1 MSIVLIAMT
10 TTTAFADLGLA
21 PDILEAIYDVGYE
34 SPSPIQAQAIPPL
47 LEGADVI
54 GQAQTGSGKTAAFGL
69 PMLQYV
75 DPSEPEVQGLVLT
88 PTREL
93 CIQVTQALRAYGRCK
108 GVDVVAVFGGAP
120 IRTQQAQ
127 LRAGGHVVV
136 GTVGRVRDLISRHAL
151 LLHACRFVV
160 LDEADEMLDLGFLED
175 VERILALTPSSR
187 QTALFSATIPPEI
200 RRLAAQYLYDPVAVK
215 VRAAT
220 LTVDTV
226 EQFALHVGTREKTD
240 RLVEALQSERP
251 EQAIVFVRTKIRC
264 EQLYRALRDRSLNV
278 KALHGDMTQ
287 GARDGVMISFKDGR
301 LPLLVA
307 TDVAA
312 RGLDISGVSHVI
324 NFDVPTSADVYVHR
338 IGRTGR
344 VGRSGRAITLVE
356 PRQRREIDAIE
367 KHAGVKLAPWVKDA
381 RVAPTPVQPRPRRH
395 SKPHLSVSGDGPA
408 RKLIVSAG
416 RAAGIEPS
424 DVIHAI
430 TAATGLD
437 GEAVRNVKML
447 ERFTFLEV
455 PEAEADRVVDLV
467 SGTELAGRT
476 LRLEPTRP

>member
-1 MSIVLIAMT
+1 M
-10 TTTAFADLGLA
+10 TAFTDLGL
-21 PDILEAIYDVGYE
+21 DDDLLEAIHDVGYE
-34 SPSPIQAQAIPPL
+34 EPSPIQEQAIPPL
-47 LEGADVI
+47 LHGADVI

-75 DPSEPEVQGLVLT
+75 DPSEHEVQGLVLT

-93 CIQVTQALRAYGRCK
+93 CIQVTQALRAYGKRK

-127 LRAGGHVVV
+127 LRAGGHIVV
-136 GTVGRVRDLISRHAL
+136 GTVGRVKDLISRHSL
-151 LLHACRFVV
+151 LLHSCRFVV

-175 VERILALTPSSR
+175 VERILSLTPSSR
-187 QTALFSATIPPEI
+187 QTALFSATMPLEV
-200 RRLAAQYLYDPVAVK
+200 RRLADQYLYDPVLVRVK
-215 VRAAT
+215 AAT

-226 EQFALHVGTREKTD
+226 EQFALEVKPREKAD
-240 RLVEALQSERP
+240 RLVEVLQAEQP

-264 EQLYRALRDRSLNV
+264 EQLYKRLRDRGLNV

-312 RGLDISGVSHVI
+312 RGLDITGVSHVI
-324 NFDVPTSADVYVHR
+324 NFDVPTSPDVYVHR

-344 VGRSGRAITLVE
+344 VGRSGRAITFYE
-356 PRQRREIDAIE
+356 PRQKRDIQAIE
-367 KHAGVKLAPWVKDA
+367 RHAGVKLAPWVEHA
-381 RVAPTPVQPRPRRH
+381 HVAPTPVLARPRRH
-395 SKPHLSVSGDGPA
+395 SKPHAAVNGDGPA
-408 RKLIVSAG
+408 KKLIVSAG
-416 RAAGIEPS
+416 RAAGLEPS

-430 TAATGLD
+430 TSATGLD
-437 GEAVRNVKML
+437 GEAVRNVRVL

-455 PEAEADRVVDLV
+455 PERDAGRVIESVN
-467 SGTELAGRT
+467 GTEVGGQP
-476 LRLEPTRP
+476 LRLELANS